1 MLPEVAK
8 KLKSL
13 HANGYKIVFFTNQV
27 CFANRF
33 TVDRNYNKVVRFIIN
48 VPVLAG

>member
-13 HANGYKIVFFTNQV
+13 FADEYKIVFFTNQV

-33 TVDRNYNKVVRFIIN
+33 MVDRNYNKVVQFIIN
-48 VPVLAG
+48 GLVLIE